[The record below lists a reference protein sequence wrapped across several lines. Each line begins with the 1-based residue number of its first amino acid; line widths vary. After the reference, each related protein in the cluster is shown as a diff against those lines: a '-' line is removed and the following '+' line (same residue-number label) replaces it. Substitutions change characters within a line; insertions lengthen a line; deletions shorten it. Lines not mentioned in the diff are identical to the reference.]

1 MRCTARRE
9 RMKVAERELEEAGDA
24 LRIAARAADEAQV

>member
-1 MRCTARRE
+1 
-9 RMKVAERELEEAGDA
+9 MKVAERELEEAGDA